1 MAKSPQ
7 KRVLVTGA
15 SRGIGR
21 EVARLLALAGDEVL
35 LGVRALAR
43 APSFANARPVEL
55 DVSNPKSIEACAR
68 LLAAEGVKLDVL
80 LNNAGVYEAPRRELW
95 ATNLLG
101 PILLTRA
108 LNDAGV
114 LNLHAR
120 VVNVS
125 SGLGAQ
131 SSQDR
136 DLVQALNAPKLTID
150 DLVRIAAEGMAGTRK
165 GGYGATKAAL
175 NAFTRLLVASGRH
188 ATSIDPGWV
197 QTDMGGKGA
206 PRSLAQ
212 GAGSVLFGC
221 RLGPDAEDGG
231 FWRDGQSLPW

>member
-1 MAKSPQ
+1 
-7 KRVLVTGA
+7 
-15 SRGIGR
+15 
-21 EVARLLALAGDEVL
+21 VARQLVLAGDEVL
-35 LGVRALAR
+35 LGVRSLAK
-43 APSFANARPVEL
+43 APVFENARPIEL
-55 DVSNPKSIEACAR
+55 DVSNPKSITACAGQ
-68 LLAAEGVKLDVL
+68 LASEGVKLDVL

-108 LNDAGV
+108 LGDGGV
-114 LNLHAR
+114 LTPEAR

-131 SSQDR
+131 SGQER
-136 DLVQALNAPKLTID
+136 ALVQALNAPKLSID
-150 DLVRIAAEGMAGTRK
+150 DLVRLAAEGMAGTRK

-206 PRSLAQ
+206 PRTLAQ

-221 RLGPDAEDGG
+221 RLGPRDEDGG
-231 FWRDGQSLPW
+231 FWRDGQRLPW

>member
-1 MAKSPQ
+1 MT
-7 KRVLVTGA
+7 VLVTGA

-21 EVARLLALAGDEVL
+21 EVARQLALAGDEVL
-35 LGVRALAR
+35 LGVRQLAKAPVFDNAR
-43 APSFANARPVEL
+43 AVEL
-55 DVSNPKSIEACAR
+55 DVANPKSIEACAR
-68 LLAAEGVKLDVL
+68 KLAAEGVKLDVL

-108 LNDAGV
+108 LNDGGV
-114 LNLHAR
+114 LKPAAR

-131 SSQDR
+131 SGQER
-136 DLVQALNAPKLTID
+136 ALVQELNARDLTID
-150 DLVRIAAEGMAGTRK
+150 GLIRMAAEGMAGTRK

-175 NAFTRLLVASGRH
+175 NAFTKLLVASGRH

-197 QTDMGGKGA
+197 QTEMGGKGA
-206 PRSLAQ
+206 PRTLAQ

-221 RLGPDAEDGG
+221 RLGPDDEDGG
-231 FWRDGQSLPW
+231 FWRDGERLPW

>member
-1 MAKSPQ
+1 MTPAPK
-7 KRVLVTGA
+7 KHVLVTGA

-21 EVARLLALAGDEVL
+21 EVARQLALAGDEVF
-35 LGVRALAR
+35 LGVRSLAK
-43 APSFANARPVEL
+43 APEFANARPVEL
-55 DVSNPKSIEACAR
+55 DVSNPRSIEACAR
-68 LLAAEGVKLDVL
+68 RLASEGVKLEVL

-108 LNDAGV
+108 LDSAGV
-114 LNLHAR
+114 LAPEAR

-131 SSQDR
+131 SGQDR
-136 DLVQALNAPKLTID
+136 ELVQALNAPKLTID
-150 DLVRIAAEGMAGTRK
+150 DLLRMAAEGMAGTRK

-197 QTDMGGKGA
+197 QTEMGGRGA
-206 PRSLAQ
+206 PRTLAQ
-212 GAGSVLFGC
+212 GAASVLFGC
-221 RLGPDAEDGG
+221 RLGPAAEDGG
-231 FWRDGQSLPW
+231 FWRDGQRIPW